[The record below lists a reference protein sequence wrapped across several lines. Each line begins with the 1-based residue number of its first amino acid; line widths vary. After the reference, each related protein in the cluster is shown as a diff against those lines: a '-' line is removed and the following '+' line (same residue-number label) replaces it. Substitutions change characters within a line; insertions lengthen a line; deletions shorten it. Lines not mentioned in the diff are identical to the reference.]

1 MKEVN
6 QHYDIKVHAQQ
17 WWNNHAPK
25 ALIPGIPP
33 LTLALSLRERGRKLP
48 HPNPLPR
55 ERGQIERGLA
65 LPPLPWGEGR
75 GEGKWFPH
83 TSDKKKPTPKGW
95 FCETSNR
102 EINAAETE
110 RSA

>member
-6 QHYDIKVHAQQ
+6 QHYNIKVHAQQ

-33 LTLALSLRERGRKLP
+33 LILALSPWERGQKLP
-48 HPNPLPR
+48 LPNPLPR

-65 LPPLPWGEGR
+65 FLPLPQGEGR
-75 GEGKWFPH
+75 GEGGN
-83 TSDKKKPTPKGW
+83 PTTP
-95 FCETSNR
+95 
-102 EINAAETE
+102 
-110 RSA
+110 SA